1 MKKLLLLPVMALG
14 LLMMQ
19 GTALAAKVDLCHCPP
34 GHGGTKCFEI
44 NISQNAADAHLKNH
58 SYDHL
63 DADSTDGYVCTP
75 DEEAQPA
82 SNSSN
87 ANGEMSGDDTG
98 SDIGSGTVDGF
109 TVPKATGSNWREQ

>member
-19 GTALAAKVDLCHCPP
+19 GSALAASKVDLCHCPP
-34 GHGGTKCFEI
+34 GHNGTKCFTI
-44 NISQNAADAHLKNH
+44 NISTNATTAHLKNH

-63 DADSTDGYVCTP
+63 GACTSA
-75 DEEAQPA
+75 EEEQPA

-87 ANGEMSGDDTG
+87 SNGEMSSDDTS

>member
-34 GHGGTKCFEI
+34 GHNGTKCFTI
-44 NISQNAADAHLKNH
+44 NINESAANNGHLKNH
-58 SYDHL
+58 SFDHL
-63 DADSTDGYVCTP
+63 GACTSA
-75 DEEAQPA
+75 EEEQPA

-87 ANGEMSGDDTG
+87 ANGEMSSDDTG

-109 TVPKATGSNWREQ
+109 TVPKSTGSNWREQ